1 MILLVLFLEID
12 AVMRSILL
20 AYANVLSPMSKKV
33 KIPRDVFPRKSSVE
47 LWDSIWGQ

>member
-1 MILLVLFLEID
+1 MLVLFLEID

-33 KIPRDVFPRKSSVE
+33 VKIPRDVFPRKSSVE